1 MPSIILVAGMHRSG
15 TSALTRAINLA
26 GVPLPSNL
34 MPPSTTENADGFWE
48 SVDLM
53 RIHDAML
60 QSLRSGWNDPR
71 EIPGDWFSGSAGAD
85 ARRALTGWIEAEMRG
100 KDTLLVKDPRVCRLL
115 PLWQIVCG
123 AMGIETYTVIPFRN
137 PIEVARSLKAR
148 DGFAEMNSFF
158 LWLRHVLDAERFS
171 RGRARSFCSFDQLMN
186 DGLGT
191 VRRIASEL
199 RLTFPTPDAEL
210 GALLSEALKPGLRH
224 HAVPHDEVT
233 EACERIPPLLVTY
246 RWLLDAAEGKT
257 PPFETLDEVTYRMRM
272 SEQTRGIAIA
282 VPGAS
287 PPPTA

>member
-26 GVPLPSNL
+26 GVPLPSDL
-34 MPPSTTENADGFWE
+34 MPPSATENADGFWE
-48 SVDLM
+48 SQDLV

-60 QSLRSGWNDPR
+60 QSLHSGWNDPR
-71 EIPGDWFSGSAGAD
+71 EIPGDWFSGSTGAD
-85 ARRALTGWIEAEMRG
+85 ARRALIGWIEKEMRG
-100 KDTLLVKDPRVCRLL
+100 KDSLLVKDPRVCRLL

-123 AMGIETYTVIPFRN
+123 TMGIDTYTVIPFRN

-148 DGFAEMNSFF
+148 DLFPETNSFF

-171 RGRARSFCSFDQLMN
+171 RGRTRSFASFDQLMS
-186 DGLGT
+186 DGVAT

-199 RLTFPTPDAEL
+199 RLTFATPDAEL
-210 GALLSEALKPGLRH
+210 GALLGAALRPDLRH
-224 HAVPHDEVT
+224 HVVADDEVT
-233 EACERIPPLLVTY
+233 EACKQIPALLVAY

-257 PPFETLDEVTYRMRM
+257 RPFETLNEMTYRMRM
-272 SEQTRGIAIA
+272 SEQARGIAIV

-287 PPPTA
+287 GPSTS